1 MGWATMVFSFLLS
14 EDESRGLL
22 EQTLEQALNFSV
34 AAT

>member
-1 MGWATMVFSFLLS
+1 MFFLLLLS

-22 EQTLEQALNFSV
+22 EQTLEQALNVSV